1 MSGEAITIDGSMG
14 EGGGQ
19 IFRTALA
26 YAAVTRRPVKIINIR
41 AKRSNPGLRPQH
53 LSALRALAKITNA
66 EVCGDS
72 VGSMTVFF
80 RPREIEGGEITI
92 DPGTAGSITLII
104 QAVLP
109 ALLYAKKES
118 KVTIKGGTDVP
129 WSPPIDSLRF
139 VFLPALSRMSINA
152 QLELVRR
159 GHYPRGGGIVK
170 LSVEPITEPLK
181 PITLKDRGEILRIR
195 GRSHC
200 VRLPKHV
207 AERQARSAEELIKR
221 EGVCRDISIELEWYP
236 RDKDP
241 HLGPGSGI
249 VLWAETSGN
258 AILEYDSLGAR
269 GKPAEKV
276 GEEAAKGLIKQIRN
290 GGAVDVHH
298 TDQLILFMA
307 LARGTSEIY
316 SSEISLHTLTAIKVA
331 ELIMGA
337 RFKVDGDQGEPGFII
352 SEGIGLE
359 PM

>member
-1 MSGEAITIDGSMG
+1 MSREIITIDGSMG
-14 EGGGQ
+14 ESGGQ
-19 IFRTALA
+19 ILRTALA
-26 YAAVTRRPVKIINIR
+26 YAAVMRRPVQITNIR

-66 EVCGDS
+66 EVKGDS

-80 RPREIEGGEITI
+80 KPKEIRGGEITI

-104 QAVLP
+104 QAILP
-109 ALLYAKKES
+109 ALLYAKEKS
-118 KVTIKGGTDVP
+118 IVTIRGGTDVP
-129 WSPPIDSLRF
+129 WSPPIDSFRF
-139 VFLPALSRMSINA
+139 VFIPALSRMGINA

-170 LSVEPITEPLK
+170 LTVEPLSEPLK
-181 PITLKDRGEILRIR
+181 PIVLKEQGRILRIR
-195 GRSHC
+195 GISHC

-207 AERQARSAEELIKR
+207 AERQARSAKELIMR
-221 EGVCRDISIELEWYP
+221 EGICREVSIELEWYP
-236 RDKDP
+236 RDSDP

-249 VLWAETSGN
+249 VLWAETSGD

-276 GEEAAKGLIKQIRN
+276 GEEAARGLIKQIKN

-298 TDQLILFMA
+298 TDQLVPFMA
-307 LARGTSEIY
+307 LAKGRSEIY

-331 ELIMGA
+331 ELIIGA
-337 RFKVDGDQGEPGFII
+337 HFNVNGVEGEPGIII
-352 SEGIGLE
+352 SDGIGLE
-359 PM
+359 PF